1 MIPGRLFLVLGALV
15 SGAAAGAGLPDAV
28 GAAIDAAGLPRDS
41 VSIVV
46 EDAQSGAARYVLNA
60 ATPRSPASTL
70 KLVTTYAALD
80 LLGPSYTWRTR
91 AWVTGTLH
99 GGRLNGDLIIEG
111 GGDPQL
117 TAERWAQFARE
128 VVNSGVTRIG
138 GDVII
143 DRSLYEDQAGSA
155 DDFDGLGFR
164 VYNVLPD
171 ALLVNL
177 QSVEVHF
184 VHDDGGR
191 LTLKADPAPANLELV
206 NHVGATKGGCLTGL
220 AGIHVTDPDPE
231 KLLFQGSLAQRC
243 PPLALRRA
251 VLSAPTFA
259 YGTFIANFRA
269 AGGTVA
275 GELKLA
281 PRPPEARP
289 LFEFESPPLGEIVR
303 VVNKWSIN
311 AMARMLYLTLGL
323 DRNGAPASESKSQ
336 ATLAAWLAGRHVECP
351 ELVMD
356 NGSGL
361 SRAARISASCLAGLL
376 DDAHRSPYFP
386 ELAASLPIAG
396 ADGTLRHRFS
406 EMKSDG
412 RIRLKTGT
420 LGDVAALAGWL
431 VTPAGEPLSVVVFVN
446 APGAGFGA
454 GQSIT
459 DAVIRDALAANPA
472 Q

>member
-1 MIPGRLFLVLGALV
+1 MIPGRLSAVLAALLATSSV
-15 SGAAAGAGLPDAV
+15 RAALPVAV
-28 GAAIDAAGLPRDS
+28 GAAIDAAGIARDQ

-46 EDAQSGAARYVLNA
+46 EDAQSGAVRFSLNP
-60 ATPRSPASTL
+60 TVPRSPASTL

-80 LLGPSYTWRTR
+80 LLGPSFTWRTR
-91 AWVTGTLH
+91 AWVTGSLRA
-99 GGRLNGDLIIEG
+99 GRLNGDLVIEG
-111 GGDPQL
+111 GGDPEL
-117 TAERWAQFARE
+117 SAERWAQFARE
-128 VVNSGVTRIG
+128 VVDSGITRVG

-143 DRSLYEDQAGSA
+143 DRTLYEEQAGSA

-191 LTLKADPAPANLELV
+191 LTLTADPAPVNLALV
-206 NHVGATKGGCLTGL
+206 NHVGTTSGGCLTGL
-220 AGIHVTDPDPE
+220 AGVRISDSDPGR
-231 KLLFQGSLAQRC
+231 LVIQGSLARRC

-259 YGTFIANFRA
+259 YGTFVANYRA
-269 AGGTVA
+269 AGGSVA
-275 GELKLA
+275 GQLRLA
-281 PRPPEARP
+281 ARPADARP
-289 LFEFESPPLGEIVR
+289 LFEFESLPLAEVVR
-303 VVNKWSIN
+303 IVNKWSIN
-311 AMARMLYLTLGL
+311 AMARMLYLTLGME
-323 DRNGAPASESKSQ
+323 RAGAPAGEAKSQ
-336 ATLAAWLAGRHVECP
+336 ATLSAWLAARQLDCP

-361 SRAARISASCLAGLL
+361 SRAARISAACLAGLL
-376 DDAHRSPYFP
+376 NDAHRSPYFP

-406 EMKSDG
+406 ELKSDG
-412 RIRLKTGT
+412 RVRLKTGT
-420 LGDVAALAGWL
+420 LGDVAAVAGWL
-431 VTPAGEPLSVVVFVN
+431 VTAAGEPLSVVVFVN

-459 DAVIRDALAANPA
+459 DAVVREALL

>member
-1 MIPGRLFLVLGALV
+1 MIPGRLSAVLAALL
-15 SGAAAGAGLPDAV
+15 SSASAGAALPVAV
-28 GAAIDAAGLPRDS
+28 GEAIDAAGIARDQ

-46 EDAQSGAARYVLNA
+46 EDAQSGAVRYALNPA
-60 ATPRSPASTL
+60 VPRSPASTL

-80 LLGPSYTWRTR
+80 LLGPSFTWRTR
-91 AWVTGTLH
+91 AWVTGALRA
-99 GGRLNGDLIIEG
+99 GRLNGDLVIEG
-111 GGDPQL
+111 GGDPEL
-117 TAERWAQFARE
+117 SAERWAQFARE
-128 VVNSGVTRIG
+128 VVDSGVTHIA
-138 GDVII
+138 GDIVI
-143 DRSLYEDQAGSA
+143 DRTLYEEQAGSA

-191 LTLKADPAPANLELV
+191 LALTADPAPVNLALV
-206 NHVGATKGGCLTGL
+206 NHVGTTGGSCLTGL
-220 AGIHVTDPDPE
+220 AGVRISDTDPGR
-231 KLLFQGSLAQRC
+231 LLIQGSLARRC

-259 YGTFIANFRA
+259 YGTFVANYRA
-269 AGGTVA
+269 AGGSFA
-275 GELKLA
+275 GQLRLA
-281 PRPPEARP
+281 ARPGDARP
-289 LFEFESPPLGEIVR
+289 LFEFESLPLAEVVR
-303 VVNKWSIN
+303 IVNKWSIN
-311 AMARMLYLTLGL
+311 AMARMLYLTLGME
-323 DRNGAPASESKSQ
+323 RAGAPASESKSQ
-336 ATLAAWLAGRHVECP
+336 ATLSAWLAGRHLDCP

-361 SRAARISASCLAGLL
+361 SRVARISAACMAGLL
-376 DDAHRSPYFP
+376 NDAHRSPYFP
-386 ELAASLPIAG
+386 EVAASLPIAG

-406 EMKSDG
+406 ELKSDG
-412 RIRLKTGT
+412 RVRLKTGT
-420 LGDVAALAGWL
+420 LGDVAAVAGWL
-431 VTPAGEPLSVVVFVN
+431 VTAAGEPLSVVVFVN

-459 DAVIRDALAANPA
+459 DAVVREALA

>member
-1 MIPGRLFLVLGALV
+1 MIPGRLSAALAALL
-15 SGAAAGAGLPDAV
+15 SAGAAGAALPVAV
-28 GAAIDAAGLPRDS
+28 GDAIDAAGIAQDQ

-46 EDAQSGAARYVLNA
+46 EDAQSGAVRYALNA
-60 ATPRSPASTL
+60 SVPRSPASTL
-70 KLVTTYAALD
+70 KLVTSYATLE

-91 AWVTGTLH
+91 AWVTGKLRA
-99 GGRLNGDLIIEG
+99 GRLNGDLIIEG
-111 GGDPQL
+111 GGDPEL

-128 VVNSGVTRIG
+128 VVNSGITHIG
-138 GDVII
+138 GDIVI
-143 DRSLYEDQAGSA
+143 DRSLYEEQAGSS

-191 LTLKADPAPANLELV
+191 LTLTADPAPVNLALV
-206 NHVGATKGGCLTGL
+206 NHLGTTSGSCLTGL
-220 AGIHVTDPDPE
+220 AGVHISDPDPGR
-231 KLLFQGSLAQRC
+231 LLIQGSLARRC

-251 VLSAPTFA
+251 VLNAPTFA
-259 YGTFIANFRA
+259 YGTFVANYRA
-269 AGGTVA
+269 AGGSIA
-275 GELKLA
+275 GDLRLA
-281 PRPPEARP
+281 PRPGDARP
-289 LFEFESPPLGEIVR
+289 LFEFESLPLAEVVR
-303 VVNKWSIN
+303 IVNKWSIN
-311 AMARMLYLTLGL
+311 AMARMLYLTLGVE
-323 DRNGAPASESKSQ
+323 RAGAPASESKSQ
-336 ATLAAWLAGRHVECP
+336 ATLTAWLAGRHLDCP

-361 SRAARISASCLAGLL
+361 SHAARISAACLAGLL
-376 DDAHRSPYFP
+376 NDAHRSPYFP

-406 EMKSDG
+406 ELKSDG
-412 RIRLKTGT
+412 RVRLKTGT
-420 LGDVAALAGWL
+420 LGDVAAVAGWL
-431 VTPAGEPLSVVVFVN
+431 VTAAGEPLSVVVFVN

-454 GQSIT
+454 GQSIA
-459 DAVIRDALAANPA
+459 DAVVREALR